1 MYKSS
6 KLVIL
11 SCISFGLAACVSPEE
26 QRQADT
32 AACQRYGFAPGTPDF
47 ANCMQRE
54 QLARSQGS
62 SSSVGIGVG
71 GGSFGGGGFGGVGVG
86 FGF

>member
-1 MYKSS
+1 M
-6 KLVIL
+6 LMRIAALFVAL
-11 SCISFGLAACVSPEE
+11 ALAACTSPEA

-47 ANCMQRE
+47 ATCMQRE

-71 GGSFGGGGFGGVGVG
+71 RSYGSYGGGGGVGVG